1 MSHAMTLEL
10 NREHERIRRRTRRG
24 VIWSF
29 VAHLVVLVLMAMQ
42 QHLAPEPLRL
52 TEITWLDPVEA
63 APAPAPPAVAQ
74 PEPAKP
80 EPVAVTQKTEET
92 VHFKRAESP
101 APAEPKPQDARVVQ
115 DRLQERLASLRQN
128 APTLPQAV
136 ATTTAPRMS
145 RPTRAPILPESSPV
159 DMKRGQSPTPAP
171 VSLARQSHTPAPRLE
186 LAAAPERE
194 VTAAQITE
202 DTSPLV
208 REIAGAQLMGP
219 VADRELV
226 SYEVPEY
233 PAVAMREGREGSVT
247 LRFIVRPNGSVK
259 ENVLVEATSGYAPF
273 DHNAVDALRQWRFE
287 ALPHGSVGEQ
297 WGTITFHFK
306 LSLMKSE

>member
-1 MSHAMTLEL
+1 MTLEL
-10 NREHERIRRRTRRG
+10 SREHDRIRRRTRRG

-29 VAHLVVLVLMAMQ
+29 VTHLVVLVLMAMQ

-74 PEPAKP
+74 EEPKQPEPIT
-80 EPVAVTQKTEET
+80 VAQETEKT
-92 VHFKRAESP
+92 VHFERAETP

-115 DRLQERLASLRQN
+115 DRLQERLAALRQT
-128 APTLPQAV
+128 APKLPKTV
-136 ATTTAPRMS
+136 ATTAPRMS
-145 RPTRAPILPESSPV
+145 TPTLAPPVSSEHSPV
-159 DMKRGQSPTPAP
+159 DLKRGQSPTPTP

-194 VTAAQITE
+194 VTAARVTE

-226 SYEVPEY
+226 SHTVPDY
-233 PAVAMREGREGSVT
+233 PTAAMREGREGSVT

-259 ENVLVEATSGYAPF
+259 ENVLVERTSGYSPF
-273 DHNAVDALRQWRFE
+273 DRNAVEALQQWRFE

-306 LSLMKSE
+306 LSLMKTE